1 MNDLTGM
8 VFGNL
13 TALHRVQDHCFPS
26 GQRQVQYLCQCDCGN
41 QVIVLGS
48 NLKSGNTKS
57 CGCVAL
63 KSRTKHSMYG
73 TPIYKC
79 WDNMRNRCLNPNA
92 TGYENWGGRGIKV
105 CEAWAND
112 FNTFYT
118 YVSKLEHFGEPGRQL
133 DRINNDGNYEPGNV
147 RWATRREQ
155 TLNSRNCLK

>member
-13 TALHRVQDHCFPS
+13 TALYRVQDHCFPS

-48 NLKSGNTKS
+48 NLRSGNTKS

-63 KSRTKHSMYG
+63 KSRTKHSLYG

-79 WDNMRNRCLNPNA
+79 WDNMRSRCTNPNA
-92 TGYENWGGRGIKV
+92 TGYENWGGRGITV
-105 CEAWAND
+105 CKEWAND
-112 FNTFYT
+112 FNTFYA